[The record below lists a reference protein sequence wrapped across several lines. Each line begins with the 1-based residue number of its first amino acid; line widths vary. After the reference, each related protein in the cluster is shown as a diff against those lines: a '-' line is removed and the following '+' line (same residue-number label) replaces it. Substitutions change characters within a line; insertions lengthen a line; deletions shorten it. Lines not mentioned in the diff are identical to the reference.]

1 MTDTSS
7 SSMTRRALLGAFAAT
22 TVTAAPSFSKA
33 AGFLRGAGDIR
44 RISMTSPRTGESLDT
59 IYWIE
64 GDYIR
69 DAVREI
75 TLFMR
80 DWRTDQVHDIDT
92 RTIDILAAAHNLLN
106 VSEPYMLLSGYRSPE
121 TNAMLRRRS
130 SGVARNSR
138 HLRGQAADVRLGSRS
153 VSQMYRAALA
163 CKGGGV
169 GRYSRSDFVH
179 MDCGPVRSWGS

>member
-1 MTDTSS
+1 
-7 SSMTRRALLGAFAAT
+7 MTRRALLGAFAAT
-22 TVTAAPSFSKA
+22 MATAAPTFANA

-44 RISMTSPRTGESLDT
+44 RLRMTSPRTGERIDT

-69 DAVREI
+69 DALKEI

-80 DWRTDQVHDIDT
+80 DWRTDDVHNIDA
-92 RTIDILAAAHNLLN
+92 RTIDILAAAHNLLD
-106 VSEPYMLLSGYRSPE
+106 VSEPYMLLSGYRCPA

-130 SGVARNSR
+130 RGVARNSR
-138 HLRGQAADVRLGSRS
+138 HLRGEAADVRLGSRS
-153 VSQMYRAALA
+153 VNQMYRAALA

-169 GRYSRSDFVH
+169 GKYSRSDFVH
-179 MDCGPVRSWGS
+179 MDCGPVRSWGG